1 MNNRKITKV
10 SMQNIADAAGVARST
25 VSFVLNGKQKEGRI
39 SDELS
44 NKVLETARTM
54 NYQFNEVARS
64 LRTGCSHTI
73 ALVVANIAD
82 VFFGTLAY
90 HLQEYAEKKGYA
102 LIIVNTGEKKER
114 LEPIFKMLTN
124 RQVDGIIMI
133 PISNTEEGLIESLN
147 PKIPMIYIDRY
158 FKAFHTSRVIID
170 NYEVSKTA
178 TQLLIGKGCKKIAL
192 ITYRESL
199 MHMQERKR
207 GYVDALSV
215 LGYYDESLVCE
226 VDYFNSKNEITVFL
240 KEKLKDKSAIEGIFL
255 ATGGISSI
263 AVRCLVN
270 MGIKVQTDIQVIG
283 FGRME
288 VATGIPIPYVK
299 QPMEEICKNSFDILL
314 EQISSKENKLIDCKL
329 PASIVI
335 DDM

>member
-1 MNNRKITKV
+1 MTDKKVTKV

-39 SDELS
+39 SDELAK
-44 NKVLETARTM
+44 KVLETAKTM

-82 VFFGTLAY
+82 VFFGTVAF
-90 HLQEYAEKKGYA
+90 HLQEYAEKQGYA

-124 RQVDGIIMI
+124 RQVDGIIMV
-133 PISNTEEGLIESLN
+133 PISNMEEGLIESLN
-147 PKIPMIYIDRY
+147 PKIPMIFIDRY
-158 FKAFHTSRVIID
+158 FKALTTSRVIID
-170 NYEVSKTA
+170 NYEISKTA
-178 TQLLIGKGCKKIAL
+178 TQLLIGKGCKRIAL
-192 ITYRESL
+192 ITYKESL
-199 MHMQERKR
+199 MHIQERKR
-207 GYVDALSV
+207 GYIDALSA
-215 LGYYDESLVCE
+215 LHYYDESLVCE
-226 VDYFNSKNEITVFL
+226 VDYFNSKIEIADFLRKKL
-240 KEKLKDKSAIEGIFL
+240 KEEPQIDGIFL
-255 ATGGISSI
+255 STGGISSI
-263 AVRCLVN
+263 AVRCLVY
-270 MGIKVQTDIQVIG
+270 MGIKVQKDIQVIG

-288 VATGIPIPYVK
+288 VATGVPIPYVK

-314 EQISSKENKLIDCKL
+314 DQIKSKENKLIECKL
-329 PASIVI
+329 PASIVV

>member
-1 MNNRKITKV
+1 MNDKKVGKV
-10 SMQNIADAAGVARST
+10 SMQDIADVAGVARST

-39 SDELS
+39 SDELAK
-44 NKVLETARTM
+44 KVLEAAKEM

-64 LRTGCSHTI
+64 LRTGCTRTI

-82 VFFGTLAY
+82 VFFGTLAF
-90 HLQEYAEKKGYA
+90 HLQEYTEKKGYA
-102 LIIVNTGEKKER
+102 LIVVNTGEKRER

-124 RQVDGIIMI
+124 RSVDGIIMV
-133 PISNTEEGLIESLN
+133 PISNIEEGVIENLN

-158 FKAFHTSRVIID
+158 FKDFHTSRVIID

-178 TQLLIGKGCKKIAL
+178 TQLLIGKGCKKIAM
-192 ITYRESL
+192 ITYKESL

-207 GYVDALSV
+207 GFVDALSV
-215 LGYYDESLVCE
+215 LGYYDETLVCE
-226 VDYFNSKNEITVFL
+226 VDYFNSKNEITVFFN
-240 KEKLKDKSAIEGIFL
+240 EKLKNKQAIDGLFL

-270 MGIKVQTDIQVIG
+270 MGVKVQADIQVIG

-288 VATGIPIPYVK
+288 MATEIPIPYVK

-314 EQISSKENKLIDCKL
+314 EQINSKESKLIDCKL

-335 DDM
+335 DEL